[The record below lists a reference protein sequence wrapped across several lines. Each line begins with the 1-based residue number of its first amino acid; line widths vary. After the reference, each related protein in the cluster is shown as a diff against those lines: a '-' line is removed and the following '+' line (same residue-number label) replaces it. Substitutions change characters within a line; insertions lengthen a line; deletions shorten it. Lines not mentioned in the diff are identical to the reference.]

1 MRTCQM
7 DAMSS
12 EVFDKALALGWI
24 IRGIEKRNRKSLFS
38 YDSEGFKATKFFHSA
53 GLCLLHGRTWG
64 LSTSK
69 EGLFPVRDICSMAV
83 QIRINREFW
92 VPPGVSFICWGS
104 VQMLQEYFLVDHL
117 QSVAMSVG
125 TECSGSIPSAGAGCC
140 FCGSLLHTWHFTG
153 SLGSIVSRDNIFF
166 FPKSSV
172 TDAEILVTHAFSLVL
187 ILIAKYHA
195 CI

>member
-1 MRTCQM
+1 MVPSVDIIVTIYKEYDDMRTCQM

-69 EGLFPVRDICSMAV
+69 EGLFPVRDICSMAA
-83 QIRINREFW
+83 QIRINR
-92 VPPGVSFICWGS
+92 VLSPPGS
-104 VQMLQEYFLVDHL
+104 VFHMLRQCPD
-117 QSVAMSVG
+117 A
-125 TECSGSIPSAGAGCC
+125 A
-140 FCGSLLHTWHFTG
+140 
-153 SLGSIVSRDNIFF
+153 RIF
-166 FPKSSV
+166 PR
-172 TDAEILVTHAFSLVL
+172 
-187 ILIAKYHA
+187 
-195 CI
+195 